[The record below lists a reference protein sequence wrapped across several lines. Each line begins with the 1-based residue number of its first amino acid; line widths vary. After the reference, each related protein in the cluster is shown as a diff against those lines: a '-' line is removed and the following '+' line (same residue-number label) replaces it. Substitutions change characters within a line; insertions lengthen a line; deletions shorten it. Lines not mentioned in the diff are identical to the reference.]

1 MIHLNINSVLSKID
15 ELRVVAKKS
24 KAAVIGVTESKLDA
38 TVLDGEVNIDG
49 YEVIRSDR
57 NRHGGGVAC
66 YVRNDISFNVR
77 RDFSDEIENIV
88 FDMLLPKTKPIL
100 VGILYRPPDQSK
112 FLDKLSTAISRSN
125 TFDNQEVYILG
136 DLNIN
141 LINKQKHIPN
151 GIKRYKEFCSLY
163 GLEQLISTPTRVT
176 MNSSSIL
183 DHILTN
189 STDRVSQSGVIDTGL
204 SDHQLIYCT
213 RKITRT
219 KFNSHKNITIRSL
232 KNYSQDV
239 FLEELNKINFPD
251 YSKFTDINDAY
262 SDFIGKVS
270 LTIDKIAPMK
280 EIRIKNSSKEW
291 FDEEILE
298 EIEKRDKLLAKFKK
312 SRQPSDSQN
321 YKIARNKVQG
331 MIKKK
336 QKNFIAEKLNQNIGK
351 PKELWKSLKS
361 FGLPSK
367 QQSSSTICLEK
378 DGILSF
384 DHKANA
390 EIFKD
395 FYSNLASDLVKK
407 LPNPPNKFGTG
418 TVREYYKNLNLEEK
432 SFTFEPTT
440 HAVVLKLLE
449 DLNPS
454 KSAGLDNIGGKFLKE
469 GASILAS
476 PLTDLC
482 NLSISLSSFP
492 DECKVAKLKPLYKKE
507 TKTKP
512 KNYRPIS
519 LLPLISKII
528 EKIIHN
534 QTQSF
539 LDENKILYTY
549 QSGFRKHYSTDTCLS
564 YLTDR
569 LRNGFE
575 KGLLTGMILI
585 DLQKAFDTIDHS
597 ILLEKMKCL
606 NFSQST
612 IRWFTSYLSNRSFI
626 VSVGKELSSR
636 GKLNC
641 GVPQRSVL
649 GPLLFLLYVNDMPQA
664 VNSELLLYADD
675 TCLFFM
681 GKDSKIIGD
690 QLNKDFNSL
699 CEWFIDNKLS
709 IHCGEEKTKSILFGT
724 KQLLHKAK
732 SLNIRYGDTEIKQHT
747 KVTYLGCI
755 LDNDLSGESMVSKVL
770 SLINGRL
777 KFLYRKQKFLNY
789 SLRRLLCN
797 ALIQPHYD
805 YACSAWYPSLNKRL
819 LKKIQISQ
827 NKCVRYCLKLDNRA
841 HIGANEFKEINW
853 LPTKERVSQCI
864 CVNIFKFFNNMAPDY
879 TSEIF
884 HPSHS
889 RHNTRMSTYKL
900 DLPFRKNVHGQ
911 KTLSYL
917 GPKTWNSL
925 PAQIKLCKNVNSF
938 KHDIKNLYFKRLQ
951 KSDDSIFMYY

>member
-77 RDFSDEIENIV
+77 KDFSDEIENIV

-100 VGILYRPPDQSK
+100 VGFLYRPPDQSK

-163 GLEQLISTPTRVT
+163 GLEQLIKNTPTRVT
-176 MNSSSIL
+176 MNSFSIL

-239 FLEELNKINFPD
+239 YLEELNKINFPD

-270 LTIDKIAPMK
+270 FTIDKIAPMK

-312 SRQPSDSQN
+312 CRQPSDSQN

-361 FGLPSK
+361 LGLPSK

-407 LPNPPNKFGTG
+407 LPNPP
-418 TVREYYKNLNLEEK
+418 E
-432 SFTFEPTT
+432 
-440 HAVVLKLLE
+440 
-449 DLNPS
+449 
-454 KSAGLDNIGGKFLKE
+454 
-469 GASILAS
+469 
-476 PLTDLC
+476 
-482 NLSISLSSFP
+482 
-492 DECKVAKLKPLYKKE
+492 
-507 TKTKP
+507 
-512 KNYRPIS
+512 
-519 LLPLISKII
+519 
-528 EKIIHN
+528 
-534 QTQSF
+534 
-539 LDENKILYTY
+539 
-549 QSGFRKHYSTDTCLS
+549 
-564 YLTDR
+564 
-569 LRNGFE
+569 
-575 KGLLTGMILI
+575 
-585 DLQKAFDTIDHS
+585 
-597 ILLEKMKCL
+597 
-606 NFSQST
+606 
-612 IRWFTSYLSNRSFI
+612 
-626 VSVGKELSSR
+626 
-636 GKLNC
+636 
-641 GVPQRSVL
+641 
-649 GPLLFLLYVNDMPQA
+649 
-664 VNSELLLYADD
+664 
-675 TCLFFM
+675 
-681 GKDSKIIGD
+681 
-690 QLNKDFNSL
+690 
-699 CEWFIDNKLS
+699 
-709 IHCGEEKTKSILFGT
+709 
-724 KQLLHKAK
+724 
-732 SLNIRYGDTEIKQHT
+732 
-747 KVTYLGCI
+747 
-755 LDNDLSGESMVSKVL
+755 
-770 SLINGRL
+770 
-777 KFLYRKQKFLNY
+777 
-789 SLRRLLCN
+789 
-797 ALIQPHYD
+797 
-805 YACSAWYPSLNKRL
+805 
-819 LKKIQISQ
+819 
-827 NKCVRYCLKLDNRA
+827 
-841 HIGANEFKEINW
+841 
-853 LPTKERVSQCI
+853 
-864 CVNIFKFFNNMAPDY
+864 
-879 TSEIF
+879 
-884 HPSHS
+884 
-889 RHNTRMSTYKL
+889 
-900 DLPFRKNVHGQ
+900 
-911 KTLSYL
+911 
-917 GPKTWNSL
+917 
-925 PAQIKLCKNVNSF
+925 
-938 KHDIKNLYFKRLQ
+938 
-951 KSDDSIFMYY
+951 

>member
-1 MIHLNINSVLSKID
+1 MHRFLFIFTFVEKTVDDLDEVLSKDKWNIFNKRGLHMIHLNINSVLSKID

-88 FDMLLPKTKPIL
+88 FDILLPKTKPIL
-100 VGILYRPPDQSK
+100 VGFLYRPPDQSK

-141 LINKQKHIPN
+141 LINKQKHIRN

-239 FLEELNKINFPD
+239 YLEELNKINFPD

-361 FGLPSK
+361 LGLPSK

-432 SFTFEPTT
+432 SFAFEPTT

-454 KSAGLDNIGGKFLKE
+454 KSAGLDNIAGKFLKE

-597 ILLEKMKCL
+597 ILLEKMKYL
-606 NFSQST
+606 SFSEST

-641 GVPQRSVL
+641 GVPQGSIL

-675 TCLFFM
+675 TCLFFV

-709 IHCGEEKTKSILFGT
+709 IHFGEDKTKSILFGT

-755 LDNDLSGESMVSKVL
+755 LDNDLSGESMVTKVL

-777 KFLYRKQKFLNY
+777 KFLYHKQKFFNY

-884 HPSHS
+884 HP
-889 RHNTRMSTYKL
+889 
-900 DLPFRKNVHGQ
+900 
-911 KTLSYL
+911 
-917 GPKTWNSL
+917 
-925 PAQIKLCKNVNSF
+925 
-938 KHDIKNLYFKRLQ
+938 
-951 KSDDSIFMYY
+951 

>member
-49 YEVIRSDR
+49 YEVIQSDR

-77 RDFSDEIENIV
+77 SDFSDEIENIV

-100 VGILYRPPDQSK
+100 VGILYRPPDQSI

-163 GLEQLISTPTRVT
+163 GLEQLISTPTQVT
-176 MNSSSIL
+176 KNSSSIL

-239 FLEELNKINFPD
+239 YLE
-251 YSKFTDINDAY
+251 DINDAY

-312 SRQPSDSQN
+312 SRQPSYSQN

-361 FGLPSK
+361 LGLPSK

-378 DGILSF
+378 YSILSF

-390 EIFKD
+390 KIFKD

-407 LPNPPNKFGTG
+407 ASQPP
-418 TVREYYKNLNLEEK
+418 E
-432 SFTFEPTT
+432 
-440 HAVVLKLLE
+440 
-449 DLNPS
+449 
-454 KSAGLDNIGGKFLKE
+454 
-469 GASILAS
+469 
-476 PLTDLC
+476 
-482 NLSISLSSFP
+482 
-492 DECKVAKLKPLYKKE
+492 
-507 TKTKP
+507 
-512 KNYRPIS
+512 
-519 LLPLISKII
+519 
-528 EKIIHN
+528 
-534 QTQSF
+534 
-539 LDENKILYTY
+539 
-549 QSGFRKHYSTDTCLS
+549 
-564 YLTDR
+564 
-569 LRNGFE
+569 
-575 KGLLTGMILI
+575 
-585 DLQKAFDTIDHS
+585 
-597 ILLEKMKCL
+597 
-606 NFSQST
+606 
-612 IRWFTSYLSNRSFI
+612 
-626 VSVGKELSSR
+626 
-636 GKLNC
+636 
-641 GVPQRSVL
+641 
-649 GPLLFLLYVNDMPQA
+649 
-664 VNSELLLYADD
+664 
-675 TCLFFM
+675 
-681 GKDSKIIGD
+681 
-690 QLNKDFNSL
+690 
-699 CEWFIDNKLS
+699 
-709 IHCGEEKTKSILFGT
+709 
-724 KQLLHKAK
+724 
-732 SLNIRYGDTEIKQHT
+732 
-747 KVTYLGCI
+747 
-755 LDNDLSGESMVSKVL
+755 
-770 SLINGRL
+770 
-777 KFLYRKQKFLNY
+777 
-789 SLRRLLCN
+789 
-797 ALIQPHYD
+797 
-805 YACSAWYPSLNKRL
+805 
-819 LKKIQISQ
+819 
-827 NKCVRYCLKLDNRA
+827 
-841 HIGANEFKEINW
+841 
-853 LPTKERVSQCI
+853 
-864 CVNIFKFFNNMAPDY
+864 
-879 TSEIF
+879 
-884 HPSHS
+884 
-889 RHNTRMSTYKL
+889 
-900 DLPFRKNVHGQ
+900 
-911 KTLSYL
+911 
-917 GPKTWNSL
+917 
-925 PAQIKLCKNVNSF
+925 
-938 KHDIKNLYFKRLQ
+938 
-951 KSDDSIFMYY
+951 